1 MKNYISRIDKKRFI
15 IMIIGNLLIGI
26 GVSIFKISGMGT
38 DPCSSMVMS
47 LAEKFNIS
55 FATFLIFVN
64 AILFII
70 EAFLGRHFIGAGTF
84 VNAVLL
90 GYVITFFHGIWL
102 KLFGVPGLF
111 WQRIIIMLVGVIVCS
126 LGVSLYQS
134 SDMGVAPYDS
144 LSLIMKERISKLSYF
159 WHRIVTDAIAVL
171 IGIAAGGITG
181 GLIGLGTLVSVFGLG
196 PIIQFFNVNVTK
208 KILGENK

>member
-1 MKNYISRIDKKRFI
+1 MKNYISQIDKKRFA
-15 IMIIGNLLIGI
+15 IMVIGNLLIGI

-47 LAEKFNIS
+47 LAEKYNIP

-70 EAFLGRHFIGAGTF
+70 EFFLGRHFIGAGTF

-90 GYVITFFHGIWL
+90 GYIITFFHDTWL
-102 KLFGVPGLF
+102 RIFGAPGLF
-111 WQRIIIMLVGVIVCS
+111 WQRIIIMLIGVIVCS

-144 LSLIMKERISKLSYF
+144 LSLIMKERISKISYF
-159 WHRIVTDAIAVL
+159 WHRIFTDAIAVV
-171 IGIAAGGITG
+171 IGIAAGGLAG
-181 GLIGLGTLVSVFGLG
+181 GLIGLGTLVSVFGIG
-196 PIIQFFNVNVTK
+196 PIIHFFNMNVTEKLLK
-208 KILGENK
+208 KNK